1 MRRRGERDD
10 HFGFGDRG
18 AGARGGGDGVGSICG
33 AARAAGEC
41 AGSGDGDSGGR
52 GGAGGRSGVPS
63 GDGRGDCGGDGVGG
77 AGARGAV
84 VREGLVGAV
93 VIGRGSLMAAWVK
106 SFGAAGQSHRSVV
119 PISRNMMTK
128 TKKRVTK
135 RTTKST
141 TKSKKAPSEQRTSE
155 RSKLM
160 VAASVYPDRLSP
172 DNLAHKVWVTN
183 ISLGGVAFK
192 TRRKYDV
199 GSSCYIRLDAG

>member
-1 MRRRGERDD
+1 MES
-10 HFGFGDRG
+10 F
-18 AGARGGGDGVGSICG
+18 
-33 AARAAGEC
+33 AA
-41 AGSGDGDSGGR
+41 
-52 GGAGGRSGVPS
+52 V
-63 GDGRGDCGGDGVGG
+63 
-77 AGARGAV
+77 
-84 VREGLVGAV
+84 
-93 VIGRGSLMAAWVK
+93 
-106 SFGAAGQSHRSVV
+106 GQSPRRVV
-119 PISRNMMTK
+119 PISRDMITK

-141 TKSKKAPSEQRTSE
+141 TKSRGSSEQRTSE

-199 GSSCYIRLDAG
+199 GSSCYIRLDAGPIRFDNPCKVVWCQRRDENTFEIGCELLPD